1 MQVGKSYEIHYV
13 HSSAGMDN
21 DATVPWHMLGGKVCF
36 FGAVFSTLQS
46 FQDDVNADLLADGLG
61 GERRMLISAVTS
73 SGSRLLHSGFA
84 VFRAHAGAANGRGLL
99 NPMIVVQGQI
109 FQIVNGAAT
118 VDDMLHG
125 WTVVGHD
132 NSVMYPGSTTG
143 QSHDNEVCSP
153 YSITWHVD
161 KDCHQVR
168 VVRKN
173 LN

>member
-1 MQVGKSYEIHYV
+1 MPPVLLFS
-13 HSSAGMDN
+13 
-21 DATVPWHMLGGKVCF
+21 VCI
-36 FGAVFSTLQS
+36 
-46 FQDDVNADLLADGLG
+46 
-61 GERRMLISAVTS
+61 R
-73 SGSRLLHSGFA
+73 
-84 VFRAHAGAANGRGLL
+84 AGAANGRGLL

-161 KDCHQVR
+161 KDCHQAR
-168 VVRKN
+168 VVGKQGGIDYCSQPSPN
-173 LN
+173 IVEQLVF

>member
-1 MQVGKSYEIHYV
+1 MSK
-13 HSSAGMDN
+13 
-21 DATVPWHMLGGKVCF
+21 P
-36 FGAVFSTLQS
+36 
-46 FQDDVNADLLADGLG
+46 
-61 GERRMLISAVTS
+61 AVTTCLPTVLRFS
-73 SGSRLLHSGFA
+73 ARL
-84 VFRAHAGAANGRGLL
+84 RAGAANGRGLL

>member
-1 MQVGKSYEIHYV
+1 
-13 HSSAGMDN
+13 
-21 DATVPWHMLGGKVCF
+21 MLDGKVYF
-36 FGAVFSTLQS
+36 LLPFSRDES
-46 FQDDVNADLLADGLG
+46 FQDDMNADLLADGLG
-61 GERRMLISAVTS
+61 GGPGMSLSAVTS
-73 SGSRLLHSGFA
+73 GGSSLHAWPPVLLFS
-84 VFRAHAGAANGRGLL
+84 VCIRAGAANGRGLL

-161 KDCHQVR
+161 KDCHQARLVQSC
-168 VVRKN
+168 K
-173 LN
+173 

>member
-1 MQVGKSYEIHYV
+1 MPMSI
-13 HSSAGMDN
+13 
-21 DATVPWHMLGGKVCF
+21 
-36 FGAVFSTLQS
+36 
-46 FQDDVNADLLADGLG
+46 
-61 GERRMLISAVTS
+61 ISAVTS
-73 SGSRLLHSGFA
+73 SGGSLLAYGFA
-84 VFRAHAGAANGRGLL
+84 VFRTLRAGAANGRGLL

-168 VVRKN
+168 IVQTV
-173 LN
+173 

>member
-1 MQVGKSYEIHYV
+1 MSK
-13 HSSAGMDN
+13 
-21 DATVPWHMLGGKVCF
+21 P
-36 FGAVFSTLQS
+36 
-46 FQDDVNADLLADGLG
+46 
-61 GERRMLISAVTS
+61 AVTS
-73 SGSRLLHSGFA
+73 SGSTLLACGFA
-84 VFRAHAGAANGRGLL
+84 FSARLRAGAANGRGLL

-168 VVRKN
+168 VVQRYIN
-173 LN
+173 